1 MKVDIQD
8 VSSCRKTL
16 KIEIPV
22 EDVKEEIEKAYEEVR
37 TKAPIRG
44 FRKGKAP
51 RNVLRM
57 RFGEYVKTE
66 VIDKLIPPALQ
77 KAVDDAKLEILRPL
91 DPADMN
97 PPIDEMSVKE
107 DEPLVFEVTI
117 DVKPEIIV
125 PDLTQLEVE
134 KGDVNVI
141 KEDVDKYL
149 EDLREERASY
159 IPVEDR
165 AAQEGDYVTIDIS
178 ATSDDEVLDE
188 QKDQVLEVG
197 ENIPVPELSK
207 HLVGV
212 KPGDEKDFS
221 ISFPE
226 DYKDERLAGKE
237 VSFHIIVSKIT
248 EKQLPLLDDDF
259 AKDLDADDLQKLIA
273 TVWNQL
279 VEFRRWQQ
287 RADQKKELVKQLLE
301 KSQFEVPESLVEDR
315 ANALIRIDRE
325 LQRTEESEVSEEDRA
340 KYKEMALEMIKR
352 TWLLDEIAKDEE
364 VEATDEEV
372 EAEVKKMAEERDR
385 DPQKYMRL
393 LEAANRIDSIKD
405 SIRENKIYDFL
416 IEKASPKRGLIV

>member
-1 MKVDIQD
+1 LKVDIQD

-51 RNVLRM
+51 RSVLRM

-178 ATSDDEVLDE
+178 ATSDDEILDE

-212 KPGDEKDFS
+212 KPSDEKDFS

-273 TVWNQL
+273 AVWNQL

-287 RADQKKELVKQLLE
+287 RADQKKELVEQLLE

-315 ANALIRIDRE
+315 ANALMRIDRE

-372 EAEVKKMAEERDR
+372 EAEVRRMAEERDR

>member
-51 RNVLRM
+51 RSVLRM

-178 ATSDDEVLDE
+178 ATSDDEILDE

-212 KPGDEKDFS
+212 KPSDEKDFS

-273 TVWNQL
+273 AVWNQL

-287 RADQKKELVKQLLE
+287 RADQKKELVEQLLE

-315 ANALIRIDRE
+315 ANALMRIDRE

-372 EAEVKKMAEERDR
+372 EAEVRRMAEERDR

>member
-1 MKVDIQD
+1 LKVDIQD

-51 RNVLRM
+51 RSVLRM

-178 ATSDDEVLDE
+178 ATSDDEILDE

-197 ENIPVPELSK
+197 GNIPVPELSK

-212 KPGDEKDFS
+212 KPSDEKDFS

-287 RADQKKELVKQLLE
+287 RADQKKELVEQLLE

-315 ANALIRIDRE
+315 ANALMRIDRE

-372 EAEVKKMAEERDR
+372 EAEVRRMAEERDR

>member
-51 RNVLRM
+51 RSVLRM

-178 ATSDDEVLDE
+178 ATSDDEILDE

-197 ENIPVPELSK
+197 GNIPVPELSK

-212 KPGDEKDFS
+212 KPSDEKDFS

-287 RADQKKELVKQLLE
+287 RADQKKELVEQLLE

-315 ANALIRIDRE
+315 ANALMRIDRE

-372 EAEVKKMAEERDR
+372 EAEVRRMAEERDR

>member
-165 AAQEGDYVTIDIS
+165 AAQEGDYVTVDIS